1 MGRRSFAPRTG
12 CAPSIRAGAPADL
25 ARLAIAR
32 AGKHVAGAGAVS
44 ALPATI
50 PGAGTVVEVGA
61 ALGDASLLTVAQTE
75 LVLLLAHLYGRP
87 VTDIKARRL
96 DVLMA
101 MGVEAGVVDL
111 RRNGVVRVM
120 GTDHRDGELSGVA
133 GVALSTRI
141 SRRLAAQV
149 AGKLARRRAY
159 VLLGREVPVIGIGL
173 AAGYN
178 LWSTRK
184 LGKAARAHTSTGR
197 RVSGRAIPRTWTK
210 ANVWARWRSR
220 WSTRPPLGS
229 PESETFPSTVW

>member
-1 MGRRSFAPRTG
+1 MRAVGFVSNVAVDRLSDRLAGTTERAISTVVEKRGPAIVRAAERLRAEHPGRS
-12 CAPSIRAGAPADL
+12 PAEL

-32 AGKHVAGAGAVS
+32 SARRVAGTGAVS
-44 ALPATI
+44 ALPATL
-50 PGAGTVVEVGA
+50 PGAGTVVELGA

-75 LVLLLAHLYGRP
+75 LVVLLAHLYGRP
-87 VTDIKARRL
+87 VDDVAARRM

-111 RRNGVVRVM
+111 RRNGTIRVM
-120 GTDHRDGELSGVA
+120 GTTHRDGELTGEA
-133 GVALSTRI
+133 GAKLTKRI

-159 VLLGREVPVIGIGL
+159 VILGRELPVVGVGL

-184 LGKAARAHTSTGR
+184 LGHAARSYFHHVA
-197 RVSGRAIPRTWTK
+197 
-210 ANVWARWRSR
+210 
-220 WSTRPPLGS
+220 
-229 PESETFPSTVW
+229 

>member
-1 MGRRSFAPRTG
+1 MRAVGFVSNVAVDRLSDRLAGTTERAISTVVEKRGPAIVRAAERLRAEHPGRS
-12 CAPSIRAGAPADL
+12 PAEL

-32 AGKHVAGAGAVS
+32 SARRVAGTGAVS
-44 ALPATI
+44 ALPATL
-50 PGAGTVVEVGA
+50 PGAGTVVELGA

-75 LVLLLAHLYGRP
+75 LVVLLAHLYGRP
-87 VTDIKARRL
+87 VHDVAARRM

-111 RRNGVVRVM
+111 RRNGTIRVM
-120 GTDHRDGELSGVA
+120 GTTHRDGELTGEA
-133 GVALSTRI
+133 GAKLTKRI

-159 VLLGREVPVIGIGL
+159 VILGRELPVVGVGL

-184 LGKAARAHTSTGR
+184 LGHAARSYFHHVA
-197 RVSGRAIPRTWTK
+197 
-210 ANVWARWRSR
+210 
-220 WSTRPPLGS
+220 
-229 PESETFPSTVW
+229 

>member
-1 MGRRSFAPRTG
+1 MGLASNLALDRLSERL
-12 CAPSIRAGAPADL
+12 AGATERAIATVVERRGAAVVRAAERLRAEHPGRPPAEL
-25 ARLAIAR
+25 ARIAVAHSAKR
-32 AGKHVAGAGAVS
+32 VAGTGAVS

-61 ALGDASLLTVAQTE
+61 ALGDASLLTVTQTE

-87 VTDIKARRL
+87 VTDVEARRL

-111 RRNGVVRVM
+111 RRNGTIRVM
-120 GTDHRDGELSGVA
+120 GTIHRDGELSGEA
-133 GVALSTRI
+133 GAKLAKRI

-159 VLLGREVPVIGIGL
+159 IILGREVPLVGIGL

-184 LGKAARAHTSTGR
+184 LGHAARSYFQH
-197 RVSGRAIPRTWTK
+197 VS
-210 ANVWARWRSR
+210 
-220 WSTRPPLGS
+220 
-229 PESETFPSTVW
+229 

>member
-1 MGRRSFAPRTG
+1 MGFASNLAIGKLSARMAGSTERAITTVVERRGPAVVRI
-12 CAPSIRAGAPADL
+12 AERLRAEHPGRAPAEL

-32 AGKHVAGAGAVS
+32 TGKHVAGMGAVT

-50 PGAGTVVEVGA
+50 PGAGTAVEVGA
-61 ALGDASLLTVAQTE
+61 ALGDAALLTVAQTE

-87 VTDIKARRL
+87 VTDIAARRL

-133 GVALSTRI
+133 GVALTTRI

-184 LGKAARAHTSTGR
+184 LGKAARAYFHH
-197 RVSGRAIPRTWTK
+197 VA
-210 ANVWARWRSR
+210 
-220 WSTRPPLGS
+220 
-229 PESETFPSTVW
+229 

>member
-1 MGRRSFAPRTG
+1 MGFVSNVAVDRLSDRLAGTTERAISTVVEKRGPAIVRAAERLRAEHPGRS
-12 CAPSIRAGAPADL
+12 PAEL

-32 AGKHVAGAGAVS
+32 SARRVAGTGAVS
-44 ALPATI
+44 ALPATL
-50 PGAGTVVEVGA
+50 PGAGTVVELGA

-75 LVLLLAHLYGRP
+75 LVVLLAHLYGRP
-87 VTDIKARRL
+87 VDDVAARRM

-111 RRNGVVRVM
+111 RRNGTIRVM
-120 GTDHRDGELSGVA
+120 GTTHRDGELTGEA
-133 GVALSTRI
+133 GAKLTKRI

-159 VLLGREVPVIGIGL
+159 VILGRELPVVGVGL

-184 LGKAARAHTSTGR
+184 LGHAARSYFHHVA
-197 RVSGRAIPRTWTK
+197 
-210 ANVWARWRSR
+210 
-220 WSTRPPLGS
+220 
-229 PESETFPSTVW
+229 

>member
-1 MGRRSFAPRTG
+1 MGFASNL
-12 CAPSIRAGAPADL
+12 AIDKLSAHMAGATERAITTVVERRGPAAVRAANRLRAEHPGRPPADL

-32 AGKHVAGAGAVS
+32 AGKRVAGAGAVS
-44 ALPATI
+44 ALPATM
-50 PGAGTVVEVGA
+50 PGVGSVIEVGA
-61 ALGDASLLTVAQTE
+61 ALGDASLLTLAQIE

-87 VTDIKARRL
+87 VTDIDARRL

-120 GTDHRDGELSGVA
+120 GTDHRDGEMIGEA
-133 GVALSTRI
+133 GIALSKRV
-141 SRRLAAQV
+141 SPLLAAQV

-159 VLLGREVPVIGIGL
+159 VLLGREVPVFGIGL

-184 LGKAARAHTSTGR
+184 LGKAARRYFHH
-197 RVSGRAIPRTWTK
+197 VS
-210 ANVWARWRSR
+210 
-220 WSTRPPLGS
+220 
-229 PESETFPSTVW
+229 

>member
-1 MGRRSFAPRTG
+1 MT
-12 CAPSIRAGAPADL
+12 
-25 ARLAIAR
+25 
-32 AGKHVAGAGAVS
+32 

-50 PGAGTVVEVGA
+50 PGAGTLVELGF
-61 ALGDASLLTVAQTE
+61 ALGDASFLTLAQTE

-87 VTDIKARRL
+87 MGDVEARRL

-111 RRNGVVRVM
+111 RRNGSIRVM
-120 GTDHRDGELSGVA
+120 GTTHRDGELSLEA
-133 GVALSTRI
+133 GAMLAQRI

-159 VLLGREVPVIGIGL
+159 VILGREVPVIGVGV

-184 LGKAARAHTSTGR
+184 LGKAARAYFHHTS
-197 RVSGRAIPRTWTK
+197 
-210 ANVWARWRSR
+210 
-220 WSTRPPLGS
+220 
-229 PESETFPSTVW
+229 

>member
-1 MGRRSFAPRTG
+1 MRAVGFVSNVAVDRLSDRLAGTTERAISTVVERRGPAIVRAAERLRAEHPG
-12 CAPSIRAGAPADL
+12 CSPAEL

-32 AGKHVAGAGAVS
+32 SARRVAGTGAVS
-44 ALPATI
+44 ALPATL
-50 PGAGTVVEVGA
+50 PGAGTVVELGA

-75 LVLLLAHLYGRP
+75 LVVLLAHLYGRP
-87 VTDIKARRL
+87 VHEVAARRM

-111 RRNGVVRVM
+111 RRNGTIRVM
-120 GTDHRDGELSGVA
+120 GTTHRDGELTGEA
-133 GVALSTRI
+133 GAKLTKRI

-159 VLLGREVPVIGIGL
+159 VILGRELPVVGVGL

-184 LGKAARAHTSTGR
+184 LGHAARSYFHHVA
-197 RVSGRAIPRTWTK
+197 
-210 ANVWARWRSR
+210 
-220 WSTRPPLGS
+220 
-229 PESETFPSTVW
+229 

>member
-1 MGRRSFAPRTG
+1 MRAVGFVSNVAVDRLSERLAGTTERAISTVVERRGPAIVRAAERLRAEHPGRS
-12 CAPSIRAGAPADL
+12 PAEL

-32 AGKHVAGAGAVS
+32 SARRAAGTGAVS
-44 ALPATI
+44 ALPATL
-50 PGAGTVVEVGA
+50 PGAGTVVELGA

-75 LVLLLAHLYGRP
+75 LVVLLAHLYGRP
-87 VTDIKARRL
+87 VDDVAARRM

-111 RRNGVVRVM
+111 RRNGTIRVM
-120 GTDHRDGELSGVA
+120 GTTHRDGELTGEA
-133 GVALSTRI
+133 GAKLTKRI

-159 VLLGREVPVIGIGL
+159 VILGRELPVVGVGL

-184 LGKAARAHTSTGR
+184 LGHAARSYFHHVA
-197 RVSGRAIPRTWTK
+197 
-210 ANVWARWRSR
+210 
-220 WSTRPPLGS
+220 
-229 PESETFPSTVW
+229 

>member
-1 MGRRSFAPRTG
+1 MGLATSAAVDRLAERL
-12 CAPSIRAGAPADL
+12 AGATDRAIATVVERRGPAVVRAAEGLRAEYPGRSAADL

-32 AGKHVAGAGAVS
+32 SGRRVAGSGAVS
-44 ALPATI
+44 ALPATL
-50 PGAGTVVEVGA
+50 PGAGTIVEVGA
-61 ALGDASLLTVAQTE
+61 ALGDASLLTFAQTE

-87 VTDIKARRL
+87 VEDVEARRL

-111 RRNGVVRVM
+111 HRNGVVRVM
-120 GTDHRDGELSGVA
+120 GTPHRDGELRGEA
-133 GVALSTRI
+133 GARLARRI

-159 VLLGREVPVIGIGL
+159 VLLGREVPIVGIGL

-184 LGKAARAHTSTGR
+184 LGRAARAYFQH
-197 RVSGRAIPRTWTK
+197 VS
-210 ANVWARWRSR
+210 
-220 WSTRPPLGS
+220 
-229 PESETFPSTVW
+229 